1 VNVEDQRLELMRAC
15 VRHVTFD
22 GWSERALKA
31 GAKDVGMAVETA
43 KTLFPNTGHDLV
55 TLHCQNADA
64 EALDCLGNQ
73 DLTSMRVRERVTM
86 AIRTRIEIVRGDRE
100 AVRQAVSMFTLPGN
114 ATLGARLLFGTVDRL
129 WRAAGD
135 TSTDWNYYSKRG
147 LLAGVYG
154 STVLYWLQ
162 DNSED
167 FVDSWLFLDRRI
179 ADVMKVPKII
189 GSIRKVFSPLRRRG
203 FRQQIIR
210 TRLD

>member
-1 VNVEDQRLELMRAC
+1 MNGEDQRLELMRAC

-31 GAKDVGMAVETA
+31 GAKDIGMAVETA
-43 KTLFPNTGHDLV
+43 KALFPDTGHDLV

-64 EALDCLGNQ
+64 KALDYLRDQN
-73 DLTSMRVRERVTM
+73 LTSMRVRERVAM
-86 AIRTRIEIVRGDRE
+86 SIRTRIEIVREDRE

-114 ATLGARLLFGTVDRL
+114 ATLGARLLFDTVDRL

-167 FVDSWLFLDRRI
+167 FGDSWLFLDRRI

-189 GSIRKVFSPLRRRG
+189 GSIVKAFEPLCQRG
-203 FRQQIIR
+203 LRP
-210 TRLD
+210 

>member
-1 VNVEDQRLELMRAC
+1 MNGEDQRLELMRAS

-31 GAKDVGMAVETA
+31 GAKDIGMAVETA
-43 KTLFPNTGHDLV
+43 KALFPDTGRDLV

-64 EALDCLGNQ
+64 EALDYLGDQN
-73 DLTSMRVRERVTM
+73 LTSMRVRERVAM
-86 AIRTRIEIVRGDRE
+86 SIRARIEIVREDRE
-100 AVRQAVSMFTLPGN
+100 AVRQAVSMFALPGN

-167 FVDSWLFLDRRI
+167 FGDSWLFLDRRI

-189 GSIRKVFSPLRRRG
+189 GSITKVFEK
-203 FRQQIIR
+203 FRQR
-210 TRLD
+210 GLRH

>member
-1 VNVEDQRLELMRAC
+1 MNGEDQRLELMRAS

-31 GAKDVGMAVETA
+31 GAKDIGMAVETA
-43 KTLFPNTGHDLV
+43 KALFPNTRHDLV

-64 EALDCLGNQ
+64 EALDYLGDQN
-73 DLTSMRVRERVTM
+73 LTSMRVRERVAM
-86 AIRTRIEIVRGDRE
+86 SIRARIEVVREDRE
-100 AVRQAVSMFTLPGN
+100 AVRQAVSMFASPGN

-167 FVDSWLFLDRRI
+167 FGDSWLFLDRRI

-189 GSIRKVFSPLRRRG
+189 GSITKVFEP
-203 FRQQIIR
+203 FRQRGLRQ
-210 TRLD
+210 